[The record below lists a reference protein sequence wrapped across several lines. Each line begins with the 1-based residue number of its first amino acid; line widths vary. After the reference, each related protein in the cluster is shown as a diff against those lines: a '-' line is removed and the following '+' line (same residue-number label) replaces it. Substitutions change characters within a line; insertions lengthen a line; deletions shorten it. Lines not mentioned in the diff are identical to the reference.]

1 MGVKGLN
8 TPMQILNNV
17 EYEVES
23 LSKYKL
29 IDLEDDSS
37 IFVLGAVRDEKRT
50 TVKGLVV
57 GEHDQLAKSLAHSMY
72 ESEEVRSLMF
82 DAVITFIQKSGGNS
96 FGGRNAAII
105 KLPMIKGLPSSI
117 LDLLSS
123 SSLLDMLKDTM
134 AENMSEDDLCDN
146 PDCEGCNEIRKRR
159 KKKGGS

>member
-8 TPMQILNNV
+8 TPMQILNNI

-23 LSKYKL
+23 LSKFKL

-57 GEHDQLAKSLAHSMY
+57 GEHDQLAKSLAHSMH

-82 DAVITFIQKSGGNS
+82 DAVVTYIQKSEGNS

-105 KLPMIKGLPSSI
+105 KLPMMKGLPSSI
-117 LDLLSS
+117 LDLLAN
-123 SSLLDMLKDTM
+123 SSLLDMLKETM
-134 AENMSEDDLCDN
+134 ANNIDEGDLCDN
-146 PDCEGCNEIRKRR
+146 PDCESCNEIRRRR
-159 KKKGGS
+159 KKKDGN